1 MQVLLLFPGDI
12 IDDVALV
19 HHDQAVAVLD
29 GILHVVGDHHGGQV
43 VFLHD
48 LGREGQHLERRLGVQ
63 SGGVLIQQQELGLV
77 HGSHEQGQCLTLT
90 AGQQAHAGGQ
100 AILQAQVQALE
111 QFTVALPFGLGD
123 TDPQAAALA
132 APGGQGKVLLDLHG
146 GGGAGHGVLE
156 HAADVGGTLVLP
168 QFGHVGA
175 VNDDLAAVHR
185 PHTSH
190 SVQHGGFARTV
201 AADDGDKITFV
212 QFQVQTVQ
220 GRFLVDGTGVEGL
233 GNILDLKHFLH
244 PPSVPSLPRAL
255 RNTCSSNR
263 ARPGTRPPQR
273 RSTA

>member
-77 HGSHEQGQCLTLT
+77 HSSHKQGQCLALT

-100 AILQAQVQALE
+100 AVLQAQVQALE

-123 TDPQAAALA
+123 ADPQAAPLA

-156 HAADVGGTLVLP
+156 HAADVGGALVLP

-175 VNDDLAAVHR
+175 VNDDLAAVHG
-185 PHTSH
+185 PHTGH

-201 AADDGDKITFV
+201 AADYGDEIAV
-212 QFQVQTVQ
+212 LQCQVQIIQ
-220 GRFLVDGTGVEGL
+220 GNLLVDRTGVKSL
-233 GNILDLKHFLH
+233 VNVFDLKHCCCRL
-244 PPSVPSLPRAL
+244 SLP
-255 RNTCSSNR
+255 
-263 ARPGTRPPQR
+263 QR
-273 RSTA
+273 G

>member
-1 MQVLLLFPGDI
+1 MGV
-12 IDDVALV
+12 
-19 HHDQAVAVLD
+19 
-29 GILHVVGDHHGGQV
+29 ILHPLFRIGDAHLFQQLQCLFVGLGLGHLEVPEHS
-43 VFLHD
+43 LHD
-48 LGREGQHLERRLGVQ
+48 LLADGH
-63 SGGVLIQQQELGLV
+63 GGV
-77 HGSHEQGQCLTLT
+77 
-90 AGQQAHAGGQ
+90 
-100 AILQAQVQALE
+100 
-111 QFTVALPFGLGD
+111 
-123 TDPQAAALA
+123 
-132 APGGQGKVLLDLHG
+132 K
-146 GGGAGHGVLE
+146 AGHGVLE
-156 HAADVGGTLVLP
+156 HAADVGGALVLP

-190 SVQHGGFARTV
+190 SVQHGGFARAV

-255 RNTCSSNR
+255 RSTCSSNR

-273 RSTA
+273 RSTV